1 MSHPTPN
8 LSGDL
13 PEWRSLLFVPIIR
26 ETFVAKAHTRGAD
39 AIILDLEDSV
49 PETEKERARSCIA
62 AAAAN
67 VGQSGA
73 DVLVRINRPWQH
85 AFRDIEAAVGPQV
98 MALVCPKV
106 ASPEHLSVVAE
117 MLDAAE
123 AARQLPLR
131 YTRLVPLIESADAYF
146 QIRDIARATPRLVAI
161 ALGSLDFALS
171 AGMEPIAETLQG
183 PTQTVAIAARA
194 AGLLPLGLMG
204 SLADF
209 ADPAAL
215 RAIAR
220 RSRSF
225 GFAGAMCI
233 HPSQVPILNEA
244 FGTSGEEID
253 RAQRM
258 IAAYEEALAKGL
270 GAITFEGQMIDV
282 PLVERAR
289 EIIKRA
295 ARRAEP
301 PRV

>member
-1 MSHPTPN
+1 MSHSAFN
-8 LSGDL
+8 SAADL
-13 PEWRSLLFVPIIR
+13 PAWRSLLFVPVIR

-62 AAAAN
+62 AAAAS
-67 VGQSGA
+67 VGQNGA
-73 DVLVRINRPWQH
+73 EVLVRINRPWQH

-98 MALVCPKV
+98 TALVCPKV
-106 ASPEHLSVVAE
+106 ANPQQLNVIAE
-117 MLDAAE
+117 MLEVSEGAL
-123 AARQLPLR
+123 QLPIGH
-131 YTRLVPLIESADAYF
+131 TRLVALIESADAYF
-146 QIRDIARATPRLVAI
+146 RIRDIAGATPRLVAI

-171 AGMEPIAETLQG
+171 VGMEPIAEALQG

-194 AGLLPLGLMG
+194 VGLLPLGLMG

-209 ADPAAL
+209 SDSVAL
-215 RAIAR
+215 SAIAR

-233 HPSQVPILNEA
+233 HPSQVPILNDA
-244 FGTSGEEID
+244 FGVSAKEID

-258 IAAYEEALAKGL
+258 IAAYEEALAKGV

-282 PLVERAR
+282 PVIERAR
-289 EIIKRA
+289 TIIKHG
-295 ARRAEP
+295 ARRSEP